1 MKIKFFFILLLGLLT
16 ANCGYKVINQ
26 SELINFFIT
35 DLESSGDS
43 RVNYKIKNKLLVYGN
58 EKDGL

>member
-43 RVNYKIKNKLLVYGN
+43 RVNYKRKEY
-58 EKDGL
+58 